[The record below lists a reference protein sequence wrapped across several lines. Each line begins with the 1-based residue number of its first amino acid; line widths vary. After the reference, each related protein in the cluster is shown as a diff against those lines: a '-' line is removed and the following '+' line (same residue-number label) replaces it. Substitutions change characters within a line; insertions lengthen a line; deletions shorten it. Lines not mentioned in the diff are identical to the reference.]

1 MNASFDQIGEYI
13 DSHVDLYLER
23 LRQACAQPSISAH
36 NHGLEDMADMCV
48 ELLKSI
54 GFEAE
59 QVVAG
64 GPPVVVGRLAGDS
77 RRSLLFY
84 NHYDVQPVDPLD
96 EWDTDPFEPVI
107 RDGAFY
113 ARGAADNKG
122 AIVSRICALEAYLA
136 HRGSSPVDLVWVLE
150 GEEEVGSPHLD
161 QFVAQYTDTL
171 RSVDGCIWEAGGK
184 DARGRY
190 QISLG
195 CKGLLYVTLR
205 VQTADT
211 DLHSALAAIVAN
223 PAWRLSWAL
232 NALKG
237 PDGRIQIPG
246 FYDKLLPVTPAQRE
260 ALAAWDYPEAEA
272 RDLYGVDEFL
282 DGLSG
287 ERLKEALIFSPTCNI
302 AGFHAGYGGPG
313 SKTVLPREATA
324 KLDFRLAPEQ
334 SPDEIIG
341 QLRAYLDEQGFS
353 DVEIVA
359 SDGEHPVGGDPDHPF
374 TRTAVRAAARVYG
387 HTPSVLPMM
396 SGTGPVHVLC
406 GQFGAPIVTAG
417 VGYSGSR
424 AHGPNEHIH
433 VADFVE
439 GIKYIVAFLEEFAAD
454 A

>member
-1 MNASFDQIGEYI
+1 MNPKSKQIENYI
-13 DSHVDLYLER
+13 EAHIEVYLER
-23 LRQACAQPSISAH
+23 LRRACAQPSISAQ
-36 NHGLEDMADMCV
+36 NRGLEEMAELCV
-48 ELLKSI
+48 EMLKDI
-54 GFEAE
+54 DVDAE
-59 QVVAG
+59 LVRAN
-64 GPPVVVGRLAGDS
+64 GPPVVLGRVVGDGQ
-77 RRSLLFY
+77 RSLLFY

-96 EWDTDPFEPVI
+96 EWETAPFEAVI
-107 RDGAFY
+107 RDGKFY

-136 HRGSSPVDLVWVLE
+136 HHEHLPVDILWVIE

-161 QFVAQYTDTL
+161 QFVDRHADTL
-171 RSVDGCIWEAGGK
+171 RQVYACVWEAGGK

-190 QISLG
+190 EISLG

-205 VQTADT
+205 ARGADT

-223 PAWRLSWAL
+223 PVWRLSWAL

-237 PDGRIQIPG
+237 SDGRVQIPG
-246 FYDKLLPVTPAQRE
+246 FYDSVQPITPAQRE
-260 ALAAWDYPEAEA
+260 ALAAWDYPESET
-272 RDLYGVDEFL
+272 RDLYGIDGFL
-282 DGLSG
+282 GDLSG

-324 KLDFRLAPEQ
+324 KLDFRLVPDQ
-334 SPDEIIG
+334 SPEEIVA
-341 QLRAYLDEQGFS
+341 QLRAYLDAQGFS

-359 SDGEHPVGGDPDHPF
+359 SDGEHPVSGDPEHPF
-374 TRTAVRAAARVYG
+374 TQSAVRAAERVYG
-387 HTPSVLPMM
+387 HTPAVLPMM

-406 GQFGAPIVTAG
+406 GQFGVPIATAG

-433 VADFVE
+433 VADFIE
-439 GIKYIVAFLEEFAAD
+439 GIKYIVALLDEFAA
-454 A
+454 